1 MKETLK
7 SMDKLQADLDQ
18 ANAAKASLEAK
29 AKAIADQV
37 FELQRK
43 IQVLQAQAIE
53 SHATGDKVIEL
64 ENELKE
70 AVARGGSLY
79 MEAQDNVKELSVHFS
94 GEDFSQIND
103 ILPEDEEDEEEG
115 DNNLEN
121 LPGTKK
127 NLVDV
132 NDPIIETWKED
143 TKDLL
148 LSDCK

>member
-7 SMDKLQADLDQ
+7 SMGKLQVDLDQ
-18 ANAAKASLEAK
+18 ANAAKASLE

-79 MEAQDNVKELSVHFS
+79 MEAQVTVKELSVHFS
-94 GEDFSQIND
+94 GEDFSQINE

-121 LPGTKK
+121 LPDTKK

-148 LSDCK
+148 LSDYK